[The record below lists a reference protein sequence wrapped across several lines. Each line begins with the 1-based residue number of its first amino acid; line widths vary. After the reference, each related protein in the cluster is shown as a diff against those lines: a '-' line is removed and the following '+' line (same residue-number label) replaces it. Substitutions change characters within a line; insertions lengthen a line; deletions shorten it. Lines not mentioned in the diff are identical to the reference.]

1 MTRIVVLKTMNGGYE
16 VRVCALQLRSCLLIV
31 SAMTMLLASCNH
43 TGPTAIRNGRLAY
56 NEAILATDN
65 QQMLLA
71 VIKERYT
78 ERSELLMVS
87 SITAN
92 IRMTASAGVELGFG
106 DSSDVA
112 GNLTPLSGRVI
123 YEENPIISYSPVN
136 GQLYTNKLLGR
147 TSLENLALLSSS
159 AQDPSSI
166 FEILVSRVNSI
177 SNPNGREKTVDV
189 RFEHFASRLS
199 ALVKSRQVYWARS
212 PDREDQLLLV
222 IARDSGNREAVQ
234 ELMDLLEL
242 TIDPGRNGALI
253 IPVDA
258 GQSARAG
265 DGISFVTRSI
275 YDMVRTLAAA
285 IEVPEI
291 DMRNGV
297 VENYPE
303 SVSKAERFH
312 VRWSEKRPDH
322 AIVDVPYRDGWFY
335 IDERDQATKYYFRV
349 LTVVWSAAIADST
362 LANPAPI
369 LTVPVGR

>member
-1 MTRIVVLKTMNGGYE
+1 MNGRHE
-16 VRVCALQLRSCLLIV
+16 VRVCAYQLRSSLLIV
-31 SAMTMLLASCNH
+31 SAMTVLLASCSH

-56 NEAILATDN
+56 TEATLATDN

-92 IRMTASAGVELGFG
+92 IRMSASAGVELGVG
-106 DSSDVA
+106 DSSDVE

-159 AQDPSSI
+159 AQDPSAI
-166 FEILVSRVNSI
+166 FDILVSRVNSI
-177 SNPNGREKTVDV
+177 SNPNGREKTVDG
-189 RFEHFASRLS
+189 RFEQLVSRLS
-199 ALVKSRQVYWARS
+199 ALVESQHVYWARS
-212 PDREDQLLLV
+212 HDAEDQLLLV
-222 IARDSGNREAVQ
+222 IARDSGNRETVQ

-242 TIDPGRNGALI
+242 TIDPGDDGALI

-258 GQSARAG
+258 GQNVRAG
-265 DGISFVTRSI
+265 DGISFVTRSV

-285 IEVPEI
+285 TDVPEI
-291 DMRNGV
+291 DVRTGV
-297 VENYPE
+297 VDDYREA
-303 SVSKAERFH
+303 VGRDERLQ

-322 AIVDVPYRDGWFY
+322 AIVDVPYRDGWF
-335 IDERDQATKYYFRV
+335 
-349 LTVVWSAAIADST
+349 
-362 LANPAPI
+362 
-369 LTVPVGR
+369 